1 MKPRIGVYLSEGTA
15 ARLAEAATRPGVTKS
30 ALVETA
36 LDRLLGSDEDP
47 SDTAT
52 LARQFVAMS
61 SQLEQLDRNLRLVNE
76 TVALHARLH
85 LAVTPLFPAAS
96 QEAAC
101 ALGAE
106 RFAEF
111 AAQVERR
118 VDREVPLIQ
127 ETIDRTNAARTAAPQ
142 NDLEEA
148 HFTETATRGGHED
161 NDEEEVEAVPE
172 QSAQSSRLPGRKVAV

>member
-1 MKPRIGVYLSEGTA
+1 MKPRIGVYLSEGMA

-47 SDTAT
+47 SDTAK
-52 LARQFVAMS
+52 LAPQFAAMS
-61 SQLEQLDRNLRLVNE
+61 GQLEQLDRNLRIVNE
-76 TVALHARLH
+76 TVALHARFH
-85 LAVTPLFPAAS
+85 LAVTPLLPAAA

-106 RFAEF
+106 RFVVF

-118 VDREVPLIQ
+118 LDREVSLIQ
-127 ETIDRTNAARTAAPQ
+127 ETIDRVSAARAAASQDDLLEGRFIEAATMLRDRGELSYFRRDEGELETPLTAR
-142 NDLEEA
+142 
-148 HFTETATRGGHED
+148 TVRS
-161 NDEEEVEAVPE
+161 VI
-172 QSAQSSRLPGRKVAV
+172 S